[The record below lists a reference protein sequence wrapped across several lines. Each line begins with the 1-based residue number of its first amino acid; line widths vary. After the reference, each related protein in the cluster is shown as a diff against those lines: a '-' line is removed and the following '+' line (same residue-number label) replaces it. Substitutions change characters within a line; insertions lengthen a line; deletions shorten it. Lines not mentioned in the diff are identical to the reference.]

1 MYIYIYLYI
10 YIDTNATAAVTRPT
24 RSESKLLFHGT
35 TASVA
40 AKVAAAG
47 FNRSFSRRAALGRG
61 VYFSRRSEEEAEAK
75 EEEEAEEEEEEVVC
89 QSARVSRD
97 VSRECRPL

>member
-1 MYIYIYLYI
+1 MYI

-61 VYFSRRSEEEAEAK
+61 VYFSRRSEDEEAEEEAGAKEEAEAK
-75 EEEEAEEEEEEVVC
+75 EEEEEVVC
-89 QSARVSRD
+89 QSARVRRD